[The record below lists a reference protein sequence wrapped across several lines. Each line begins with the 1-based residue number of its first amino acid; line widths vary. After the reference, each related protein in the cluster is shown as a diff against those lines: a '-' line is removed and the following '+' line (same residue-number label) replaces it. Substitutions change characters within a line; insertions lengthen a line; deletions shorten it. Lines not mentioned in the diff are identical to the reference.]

1 MTTIW
6 ERILGT
12 APQSQPQPQTQLVEG
27 SSEKNPYER
36 SGWDNAPNRRET
48 IKRCKQVYA
57 RGGPISDALDAY
69 PLFALTN
76 GWGLVCEDGAENLK
90 DMVQDWLDQPQVD
103 LDMIMWQGI
112 LDAIICGTAF
122 QEIVPDRG
130 GSIWGIVPRDAS
142 SFEIVYDQ
150 YGRVTGY
157 NQVLADSVPG
167 LERRIGIEK
176 DRVLT
181 VTLFPVPGEMYG
193 VSLVARA
200 WDDILRDTDTIE
212 SIAKAIH
219 RHGTGKHSVSIGE
232 PGEVVSKEQ
241 LDTVKREFKKMSTN
255 DFFIHGPSVK
265 IEDIGGTLVGLNEYS
280 NIMLQRLACALG
292 VPEEILGLGR
302 GSTEATATVRLKTFY
317 DKISTIQEIVAR
329 TYTRN
334 LIDRITGQ
342 PGMVWLEFN
351 DVSPQ
356 DEKQKAEWI
365 AMLRQGMDPDAI
377 VPADWAREQFG
388 IPPDEDLYGPE
399 GGIPTGSDS
408 EPPQNAYN
416 GDEEKI
422 GA

>member
-1 MTTIW
+1 MP
-6 ERILGT
+6 E
-12 APQSQPQPQTQLVEG
+12 PKTQLVEG

-36 SGWDNAPNRRET
+36 SGWDNTPNRRET
-48 IKRCKQVYA
+48 IKQCKQVYK
-57 RGGPISDALDAY
+57 RGGPISDAIDSY
-69 PLFALTN
+69 PLFTLTN
-76 GWGLVCEDGAENLK
+76 GWELACEEGAENLK
-90 DMVQDWLDQPQVD
+90 DMVQAWLDQPHVD
-103 LDMIMWQGI
+103 LDMIMWQGV

-130 GSIWGIVPRDAS
+130 GSIWGVVPRDAS
-142 SFEIVYDQ
+142 SFEIVHDQ

-157 NQVLADSVPG
+157 NQILADSIPG
-167 LERRIGIEK
+167 LERKIGIEK
-176 DRVLT
+176 DRMLA
-181 VTLFPVPGEMYG
+181 VTLFPIPGEMYG

-219 RHGTGKHSVSIGE
+219 RHGAGKHSVSIGE
-232 PGEVVSKEQ
+232 VGEPVSKEQ
-241 LDTVKREFKKMSTN
+241 LDLVKREFKKMSTN

-265 IEDIGGTLVGLNEYS
+265 IEDIGGTLPGLNEYS
-280 NIMLQRLACALG
+280 NITLQRLACALG

-302 GSTEATATVRLKTFY
+302 GSTEATATVRLKSFY
-317 DKISTIQEIVAR
+317 DKISTIQEIIAR

-342 PGMVWLEFN
+342 PGKVWIEFN

-365 AMLRQGMDPDAI
+365 ALMRQGMDQDAI
-377 VPADWAREQFG
+377 CPADWVREQFG
-388 IPPDEDLYGPE
+388 IPPDEDLYGSE
-399 GGIPTGSDS
+399 TGMATEPQGTPSQIDS
-408 EPPQNAYN
+408 NEDQ
-416 GDEEKI
+416 EKI